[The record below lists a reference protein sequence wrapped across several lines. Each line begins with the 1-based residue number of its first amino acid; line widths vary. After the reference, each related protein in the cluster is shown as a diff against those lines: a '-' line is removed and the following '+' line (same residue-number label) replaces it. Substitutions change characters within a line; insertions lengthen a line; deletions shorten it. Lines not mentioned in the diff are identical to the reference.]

1 MANMIILDK
10 SYCYNFPKK
19 TIPGDVLALAL
30 HLGVFGTGLQPDD
43 PGCPETPLDG
53 QYEHPEQLL
62 LLQLSQ
68 KSISGDALAPALHLG
83 V

>member
-1 MANMIILDK
+1 MIILNNSYFCNLLKK
-10 SYCYNFPKK
+10 S
-19 TIPGDVLALAL
+19 TPGDVLALAL
-30 HLGVFGTGLQPDD
+30 HLGVFGTGLQPDG

-53 QYEHPEQLL
+53 QYENPEQLL

-68 KSISGDALAPALHLG
+68 KSISGDVLALALHLG